1 MVENALQFQ
10 IHMECFYIFTMKPK
24 DQIQL
29 IEGVSGRKQFEI
41 PEYIRIAI
49 KVFIDL
55 LIELYIPGGD
65 PIFPNINFYTVTR
78 LVQLQWPYIP
88 IDQIIDYRI

>member
-1 MVENALQFQ
+1 M
-10 IHMECFYIFTMKPK
+10 
-24 DQIQL
+24 
-29 IEGVSGRKQFEI
+29 RKRKKTIEI

-65 PIFPNINFYTVTR
+65 PIFPNINFYIVTR
-78 LVQLQWPYIP
+78 LIKLQWPYIP
-88 IDQIIDYRI
+88 IDQIIDYLYI